1 MFKRKGRLIIIG
13 IAAVAL
19 LLVIV
24 VSSQGGGITAEIAV
38 AERTGLATTVRA
50 EGQTRVMDRYVFTA
64 PVSGQLMRIGGQ
76 PGDSVR
82 VGDALFR
89 VLPPPDSEQSL
100 RVASARLD
108 AARAQT
114 MRLTGLRDDALAV
127 AEQARKT
134 LERQRA
140 LADDDILSPQEL
152 EQAELAA
159 ASARRQVDAAEAA
172 VRAAQAEEQSAAAL
186 ALTSQSD
193 RLANGVTVRAV
204 EDGVILRIMDRS
216 GRVVMAGEPILETGN
231 LDHLEIVVD
240 VLSEDAIR
248 VRPGNPVVLSGW
260 GEAGMLTGMVRYVE
274 PSAFTKWSALGVE
287 EQRVNVVIDA
297 NWSDVISAPIAES
310 SEQPAPDL
318 GMSMGDGYRVDAEI
332 EVWSSPDA
340 LTVPVSSVFRESGA
354 WFVFRLDGDTV
365 TRQQVDVGA
374 RSTQL
379 VEIVEGL
386 QQGDEVVRFPT
397 VDIVEG
403 VVIQR

>member
-186 ALTSQSD
+186 ALTSQPD

-365 TRQQVDVGA
+365 IRQQVDVGA